1 VNELEHKEKNKA
13 ENIIDKIKSSFS
25 GRKFRSGAYVSV
37 VSAIIIAITLV
48 INLIVSELELQVDLS
63 SESFFTL
70 TKETENIVKNLTED
84 VTIYYIVEPGN
95 ETPIFER
102 IIDEY
107 DNLSDK
113 LRLEYKD
120 PVLYPNFVSNYLE
133 DINVSQNSFLIVNEV
148 TQRAKYIAGTDMLVQ
163 EINYSTYSM
172 ETTGI
177 DVEGKI
183 TSAIQFVS
191 NPDLPVMYVVTGHGE
206 VKTGEIFA
214 DMMDKQ
220 NVIVNELATL
230 TAEEIPE
237 DCDIL
242 LINSPE
248 TDLSEDEATM
258 IKEYLKNGG
267 NAIITLDYRAQ
278 KMENLSSVLDYYG
291 IGLVEGFILEGDTG
305 KYLPNNPYF
314 ILPDVEKHD
323 ITTKVLDNTLFTI
336 LPVASG
342 LEIKDN
348 TRSSLGIEPLLSTSD
363 KAYSKVNINASTI
376 EKEENDIDGPFFVGL
391 LATDQFDNITSN
403 LMVFS
408 ARAIFDEGVLLG
420 YGNGDLLSGAIGYLS
435 GDMEA
440 ISIPTRSLASNYIT
454 LTQKQAI
461 SWGAVAIIVI
471 PAIILG
477 IGVFVCLRR
486 RKR

>member
-1 VNELEHKEKNKA
+1 
-13 ENIIDKIKSSFS
+13 
-25 GRKFRSGAYVSV
+25 
-37 VSAIIIAITLV
+37 
-48 INLIVSELELQVDLS
+48 
-63 SESFFTL
+63 
-70 TKETENIVKNLTED
+70 
-84 VTIYYIVEPGN
+84 
-95 ETPIFER
+95 
-102 IIDEY
+102 
-107 DNLSDK
+107 
-113 LRLEYKD
+113 
-120 PVLYPNFVSNYLE
+120 
-133 DINVSQNSFLIVNEV
+133 
-148 TQRAKYIAGTDMLVQ
+148 MLVQ

-278 KMENLSSVLDYYG
+278 EMENLSSVLDYYG

-348 TRSSLGIEPLLSTSD
+348 TRSSLG
-363 KAYSKVNINASTI
+363 
-376 EKEENDIDGPFFVGL
+376 
-391 LATDQFDNITSN
+391 
-403 LMVFS
+403 
-408 ARAIFDEGVLLG
+408 
-420 YGNGDLLSGAIGYLS
+420 
-435 GDMEA
+435 
-440 ISIPTRSLASNYIT
+440 
-454 LTQKQAI
+454 
-461 SWGAVAIIVI
+461 
-471 PAIILG
+471 
-477 IGVFVCLRR
+477 
-486 RKR
+486 

>member
-1 VNELEHKEKNKA
+1 MNELEHKEKNKA

-278 KMENLSSVLDYYG
+278 EMENLSSVLDYYG

-305 KYLPNNPYF
+305 KYLPITH
-314 ILPDVEKHD
+314 IL
-323 ITTKVLDNTLFTI
+323 FY
-336 LPVASG
+336 
-342 LEIKDN
+342 
-348 TRSSLGIEPLLSTSD
+348 R
-363 KAYSKVNINASTI
+363 
-376 EKEENDIDGPFFVGL
+376 
-391 LATDQFDNITSN
+391 
-403 LMVFS
+403 M
-408 ARAIFDEGVLLG
+408 
-420 YGNGDLLSGAIGYLS
+420 
-435 GDMEA
+435 
-440 ISIPTRSLASNYIT
+440 
-454 LTQKQAI
+454 
-461 SWGAVAIIVI
+461 
-471 PAIILG
+471 
-477 IGVFVCLRR
+477 
-486 RKR
+486 